1 MRQLF
6 EGALADKKTRA
17 AALKGA
23 AAPAEAAFGPP
34 GEEAAS
40 PPRDASFTT
49 LHGLYWLALNLAEQQ
64 PLVLA
69 IDDLHWCDRASLCF
83 IAYLA
88 GRLEGQPILVAT
100 TLRSTDPG
108 VDPAL
113 VADVAH
119 SPATRAIRPGP
130 LSGDAVAELV
140 RERLG
145 PNAEPAFCAACHTAT
160 GGNPLLLG
168 QLLTALESD
177 GVKPDGASAGAVRD
191 IGPRAVSRGVLLR
204 LARLPEP
211 AVEVARAVAVVG
223 DGADLATITAF
234 TGLDEATVAASSGD
248 LARAEILAPRHAAGL
263 RPSAGAR
270 RRVRGA
276 LAGRARAP
284 ARPRRGGDGRRR
296 SRRRARGRAPAADGQ
311 ARRPGGGGPRWWKRP
326 APPSPRG
333 RPRARWRT
341 CAGPWTS
348 PRRAEQRPQ
357 LLLELGTAEA
367 LASGAEAVEHL
378 QAAYEQLED
387 PAQRIAAAPV
397 LAESLIFR
405 GRAGEAAAFAR
416 EAARHVPEEMAAMR
430 EVLEGIE
437 LGTTM
442 FGVSEPDMVR
452 RLAEYRDRPVGP
464 GPGDKMLAAMTAWE
478 WALTGGGA
486 DECVELA
493 RQSLTDDSVVV
504 AENGFLTVPA
514 ITVMA
519 MADLD
524 EAAERWDRLVAQ
536 TQASGSHF
544 AVSCAHLWSG
554 ITQTRRGELAEAEAL
569 LRTGRD
575 ELSMWGPLPVDGAYF
590 SGTIPLVLL
599 ERGDVEGAR
608 RELGERPPA
617 STTTTTP
624 ATSGCAATPRSCWPR
639 ARTRRR
645 SSARRSSARWSAG
658 WSTPPGCPGA
668 RSRPSPWTGSAA
680 PTRRSPG
687 RRRSWSTR
695 AAGARPGTVGRS
707 LRVLGT
713 LRRAEGLELL
723 DEAVALLER
732 SPARLELAKALAAQG
747 ATLRR
752 ERKPTDA
759 RDPLRRAL
767 ELAELCDAG
776 GLAAE
781 VRTELY
787 ATGSRP
793 RSNAM
798 TGPEAL
804 TASEKRVAELAAEGL
819 TNRDIA
825 QTLFVTPKTVEV
837 HLSATYRKLG
847 IRSRRELA
855 GVVRGGLSRGRG
867 VAWAERPR
875 EQRLRCTILD
885 LSVARDGGDACWSG
899 STASSTW
906 PGVGAVENVLD
917 RMSAPPPLAR
927 VVFDLRELAF
937 LDLAGL
943 QTILRADA
951 RGRDERVR
959 GRGGP
964 PARHREPGVHA
975 HPRRRDADHGR
986 PAAG

>member
-1 MRQLF
+1 VERTLVERFREVEELYGLVADAGRGEGAVALIEGTAGVGKSTLLGQVRARAERDGARVLSARGSELESLFSFGIVRQLF
-6 EGALADKKTRA
+6 EGALADKKTRTLG
-17 AALKGA
+17 LKGA

-34 GEEAAS
+34 GEDGGEPAA
-40 PPRDASFTT
+40 DASFTT

-64 PLVLA
+64 QLVLA

-108 VDPAL
+108 IDPAL
-113 VADVAH
+113 VADVVH
-119 SPATRAIRPGP
+119 SPTTRAIRPGP

-145 PNAEPAFCAACHTAT
+145 PSAEPAFCEACHTAT

-234 TGLDEATVAASSGD
+234 TGIDEATVAARSGD
-248 LARAEILAPRHAAGL
+248 LARAEILAPDMPLGFVHPL
-263 RPSAGAR
+263 
-270 RRVRGA
+270 VRDA
-276 LAGRARAP
+276 VYEELSPAEREIQHARAVEVMVAAAADDEHVAAHLLLMAKRGDQGVVDRLVEA
-284 ARPRRGGDGRRR
+284 ARAAIPQG
-296 SRRRARGRAPAADGQ
+296 AADG
-311 ARRPGGGGPRWWKRP
+311 AVAYLRRALDEP
-326 APPSPRG
+326 AP
-333 RPRARWRT
+333 
-341 CAGPWTS
+341 
-348 PRRAEQRPQ
+348 AEQRPQ

-416 EAARHVPEEMAAMR
+416 EAARHVPEEMAPMR

-442 FGVSEPDMVR
+442 FGVSEPDMVQ

-486 DECVELA
+486 DECVDLA

-524 EAAERWDRLVAQ
+524 EAAERWARLVTQ

-544 AVSCAHLWSG
+544 AMSCAHLWSG

-608 RELGERPPA
+608 RELGERPSRIYDHHDAGHLWLRCDTEVLLAEGKNEDALERSEEYGEVVGRLVNPA
-617 STTTTTP
+617 WVP
-624 ATSGCAATPRSCWPR
+624 WRSLQAVALDRLGRTDDAVAR
-639 ARTRRR
+639 AEEELEH
-645 SSARRSSARWSAG
+645 ARRW
-658 WSTPPGCPGA
+658 GA
-668 RSRPSPWTGSAA
+668 
-680 PTRRSPG
+680 
-687 RRRSWSTR
+687 
-695 AAGARPGTVGRS
+695 PGTVGRS

-723 DEAVALLER
+723 NEAVALLEP

-747 ATLRR
+747 STLRR

-759 RDPLRRAL
+759 REPLRRAL
-767 ELAELCDAG
+767 ELAEVCDAG

-787 ATGSRP
+787 AAGSRP
-793 RSNAM
+793 RSTAL

-855 GVVRGGLSRGRG
+855 GSF
-867 VAWAERPR
+867 A
-875 EQRLRCTILD
+875 
-885 LSVARDGGDACWSG
+885 
-899 STASSTW
+899 TA
-906 PGVGAVENVLD
+906 
-917 RMSAPPPLAR
+917 
-927 VVFDLRELAF
+927 
-937 LDLAGL
+937 
-943 QTILRADA
+943 
-951 RGRDERVR
+951 
-959 GRGGP
+959 
-964 PARHREPGVHA
+964 
-975 HPRRRDADHGR
+975 
-986 PAAG
+986 

>member
-1 MRQLF
+1 M
-6 EGALADKKTRA
+6 LA
-17 AALKGA
+17 
-23 AAPAEAAFGPP
+23 
-34 GEEAAS
+34 
-40 PPRDASFTT
+40 
-49 LHGLYWLALNLAEQQ
+49 
-64 PLVLA
+64 V
-69 IDDLHWCDRASLCF
+69 DDLHWCDRASLSF
-83 IAYLA
+83 LAYLA

-113 VADVAH
+113 VADIAH
-119 SPATRAIRPGP
+119 SPTTRAVRPGP
-130 LSGDAVAELV
+130 LSAEAVAELV

-145 PNAEPAFCAACHTAT
+145 PNAEPEFCTACHSAT

-168 QLLTALESD
+168 QLLTALEGDS
-177 GVKPDGASAGAVRD
+177 VKPDAHSAGAVRD

-204 LARLPEP
+204 LARLPGP
-211 AVEVARAVAVVG
+211 AVEVARAVAVMG

-234 TGLDEATVAASSGD
+234 TGLEEATVAATSGD
-248 LARAEILAPRHAAGL
+248 LARAEILAPDTPLSFVHPLVRDAVYEELSPAERELQHARAVEVMIAAG
-263 RPSAGAR
+263 AGDEAVAAHLLLMAR
-270 RRVRGA
+270 RGDQWVVDRLVEA
-276 LAGRARAP
+276 ARA
-284 ARPRRGGDGRRR
+284 AIAQGAAE
-296 SRRRARGRAPAADGQ
+296 SAVAYLRRALDE
-311 ARRPGGGGPRWWKRP
+311 P
-326 APPSPRG
+326 AP
-333 RPRARWRT
+333 T
-341 CAGPWTS
+341 
-348 PRRAEQRPQ
+348 EQRPQ

-378 QAAYEQLED
+378 QAAYEQLDD

-452 RLAEYRDRPVGP
+452 RLGDYRDRPVGP

-493 RQSLTDDSVVV
+493 RQALTDDSVVV

-569 LRTGRD
+569 LRTGRE

-608 RELGERPPA
+608 RELGERPSRIYDHHDAGHLWLRCETEILLAEGRNEEALERSEEFGEVVGRLVNPA
-617 STTTTTP
+617 WVP
-624 ATSGCAATPRSCWPR
+624 WRSLQAIALDRLGRTDEAVAR
-639 ARTRRR
+639 AEEEAEH
-645 SSARRSSARWSAG
+645 ARRW
-658 WSTPPGCPGA
+658 GA
-668 RSRPSPWTGSAA
+668 
-680 PTRRSPG
+680 
-687 RRRSWSTR
+687 
-695 AAGARPGTVGRS
+695 PGTVGRS

-713 LRRAEGLELL
+713 LRRAEGLDLL

-732 SPARLELAKALAAQG
+732 SPAKLELAKALAAQG
-747 ATLRR
+747 AALRR

-759 RDPLRRAL
+759 REPLRRAL

-776 GLAAE
+776 GAGRRGAHRAVRHRQPAAVQRHDRPRGPDRQREARGRAGRGGADQPRHRPDPVRHAQDGRGPPERDLPQAGHPLAA
-781 VRTELY
+781 R
-787 ATGSRP
+787 A
-793 RSNAM
+793 
-798 TGPEAL
+798 
-804 TASEKRVAELAAEGL
+804 
-819 TNRDIA
+819 
-825 QTLFVTPKTVEV
+825 
-837 HLSATYRKLG
+837 
-847 IRSRRELA
+847 RRF
-855 GVVRGGLSRGRG
+855 VRGSLSGPG

-875 EQRLRCTILD
+875 EQDDLHHPGPLRP
-885 LSVARDGGDACWSG
+885 RDRGDPA
-899 STASSTW
+899 
-906 PGVGAVENVLD
+906 GAT
-917 RMSAPPPLAR
+917 RR
-927 VVFDLRELAF
+927 
-937 LDLAGL
+937 
-943 QTILRADA
+943 
-951 RGRDERVR
+951 RVR
-959 GRGGP
+959 PGGRGNGRERAGP
-964 PARHREPGVHA
+964 HVTPTPARAGGLRPARAAVPG
-975 HPRRRDADHGR
+975 PGR
-986 PAAG
+986 PADHPARRRSRP